1 MIAENS
7 AVKKKGY
14 EIMTNELQIIKSAR
28 FGEVQCDV
36 YSNNEEMFMTAKQL
50 CECLGEKR
58 STFDSRISRN
68 SYLKSEEFSVSC
80 KLQGTDGKY
89 YNTRVFTEDGIYEV
103 TLLSDSKKGKTFRA
117 WVRKLLKSLRRG
129 ETTTIATDHL
139 KEIEA
144 QARQTRA
151 TAMLI
156 NSQVRMI
163 NALMANTKDKNLSQI
178 AKDVMKIKSV
188 EQVTGMDLTQYLPE
202 CEKLYSATEVGNMLG
217 VSAMRIG
224 KTANEYG
231 LKNDTYG
238 KTVMSKSK
246 HSSKEVP
253 QFLYNDKGVQI
264 LSGILAKSVKTA

>member
-1 MIAENS
+1 MEQKLQTKVATLDSREVAEMVGKEHHKLLRDIQKYNEYLS
-7 AVKKKGY
+7 KSNFGLADFFKESTYIDSQGKSRPCYQITKKGC
-14 EIMTNELQIIKSAR
+14 ELIAHKMT
-28 FGEVQCDV
+28 
-36 YSNNEEMFMTAKQL
+36 
-50 CECLGEKR
+50 GEKG
-58 STFDSRISRN
+58 TI
-68 SYLKSEEFSVSC
+68 FSAA
-80 KLQGTDGKY
+80 Y
-89 YNTRVFTEDGIYEV
+89 INRFHEMEDAIKQAV
-103 TLLSDSKKGKTFRA
+103 PVL
-117 WVRKLLKSLRRG
+117 
-129 ETTTIATDHL
+129 DHI

-238 KTVMSKSK
+238 KMVMSKSQ

-264 LSGILAKSVKTA
+264 LSNILGKAVKTA

>member
-1 MIAENS
+1 M
-7 AVKKKGY
+7 V
-14 EIMTNELQIIKSAR
+14 NELQIIKSAQ

-36 YSNNEEMFMTAKQL
+36 YSNNEEMFMTSEQL
-50 CECLGEKR
+50 GTCLEYSDPIRNINKVV
-58 STFDSRISRN
+58 SRN
-68 SYLKSEEFSVSC
+68 EYLKQAEFSTVV
-80 KLQGTDGKY
+80 KLTTVDGKQRDV
-89 YNTRVFTEDGIYEV
+89 RVFTEDGIYEV
-103 TLLSDSKKGKTFRA
+103 TLLAKTEKAKEFRA
-117 WVRKLLKSLRRG
+117 WVRKLLKSLRKG
-129 ETTTIATDHL
+129 ETANIATDHL

-188 EQVTGMDLTQYLPE
+188 EQVTGLDLTQYLPE
-202 CEKLYSATEVGNMLG
+202 CEKLYSATEVGEKLG